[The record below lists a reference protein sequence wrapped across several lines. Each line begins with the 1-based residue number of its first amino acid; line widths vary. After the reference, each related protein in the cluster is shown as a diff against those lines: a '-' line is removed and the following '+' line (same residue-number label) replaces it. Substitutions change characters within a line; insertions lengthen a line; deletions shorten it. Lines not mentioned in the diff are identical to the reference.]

1 MSAALLGLAFK
12 ARLGDSK
19 TRKLVLLKLVDCCDD
34 DGRNI
39 FPALTTIASDSCCS
53 TAQARRVLREFCAVG
68 LLRKIREGGRGTGST
83 ARYEMDVDLL
93 AKLRRPEFWPALEAA
108 AQYHPKGED
117 EDDEGASH
125 APDAGTEPEMASGD
139 AQILGD
145 MVSPL
150 HGASLTFEGS
160 RVTSGVTQPLSRTLT
175 SEREGAS
182 ASAGTQM
189 SQGEPAEAAQ
199 VPTLE
204 EFLDAY
210 PHAKGDNRV
219 QLRTAW
225 EALAFEQRRPAI
237 DGIAAFS
244 AERKAGGLKSRLS
257 APAYLAGGC
266 WIGLE
271 KQAAQRVATQA
282 AGSFVEVKGWSRE
295 WWLMLLLRIGESD
308 GSGDRRKVSYAVQ
321 QAEQHRSLSATAAD
335 LAAAERRI
343 GKLESFGST
352 GPEIDAWRPWLA
364 ERGARIPVFE
374 KYFQVFLPSERPPGG
389 RKDAGDD
396 DVDLT

>member
-117 EDDEGASH
+117 EDDEAASH
-125 APDAGTEPEMASGD
+125 APDAGTEPESVAGN

-160 RVTSGVTQPLSRTLT
+160 RVTSGVTQPLNRTLT

-182 ASAGTQM
+182 ASAGTQT
-189 SQGEPAEAAQ
+189 SEGEPAEAAQ

-219 QLRTAW
+219 QLRAAW

-282 AGSFVEVKGWSRE
+282 AGSFVEVKGWSKE
-295 WWLMLLLRIGESD
+295 WWLMLLLRIGE
-308 GSGDRRKVSYAVQ
+308 GRRQWVGLAVER
-321 QAEQHRSLSATAAD
+321 AEAGKAVSATAAD
-335 LAAAERRI
+335 IAAAGRR
-343 GKLESFGST
+343 FGELKPFVCN
-352 GPEIDAWRPWLA
+352 GPEIDAWRPWFS
-364 ERGARIPVFE
+364 EHGARIPVFE
-374 KYFQVFLPSERPPGG
+374 GSFRVFLPSERPPGG
-389 RKDAGDD
+389 RKNEGDD
-396 DVDLT
+396 DVRLG